1 MYVCI
6 CQQVTDR
13 DIHQAVAQGACTM
26 RDLREQL
33 GVGTQ
38 CGKCAGC
45 ARDVLDEALQKRG
58 HAACPSRLM
67 AA

>member
-6 CQQVTDR
+6 CRQVTDR
-13 DIHQAVAQGACTM
+13 DIYQAVAQGASRM

-33 GVGTQ
+33 GVSEQ
-38 CGKCAGC
+38 CGRCAGC
-45 ARDVLDEALQKRG
+45 AHEVLKEARQSCTC
-58 HAACPSRLM
+58 AACPQ

>member
-6 CQQVTDR
+6 CRQVTDR
-13 DIHQAVAQGACTM
+13 DIHQAVAQGASRM

-33 GVGTQ
+33 GVSSQ

-45 ARDVLDEALQKRG
+45 AREVLKEARESC
-58 HAACPSRLM
+58 ACTACPR

>member
-6 CQQVTDR
+6 CQQVTDS
-13 DIHQAVAQGACTM
+13 DIHQAVAQGASRM

-33 GVGTQ
+33 GVSSQ

-45 ARDVLDEALQKRG
+45 AKAVLQKARE
-58 HAACPSRLM
+58 ACSHPCCLHR
-67 AA
+67 A

>member
-6 CQQVTDR
+6 CRQVTDR
-13 DIHQAVAQGACTM
+13 DIHKAVAQGACRM

-33 GVGTQ
+33 GVSTQ

-45 ARDVLDEALQKRG
+45 ANVVLKEAR
-58 HAACPSRLM
+58 ACNSNEGCVQP
-67 AA
+67 A

>member
-6 CQQVTDR
+6 CRQVTDR
-13 DIHQAVAQGACTM
+13 DIRQAVAQGASRM

-33 GVGTQ
+33 GVSEQ
-38 CGKCAGC
+38 CGRCAGC
-45 ARDVLDEALQKRG
+45 AHEVLKEARESCVC
-58 HAACPSRLM
+58 AACPQ

>member
-13 DIHQAVAQGACTM
+13 DIHQAVAKGACRM

-33 GVGTQ
+33 GVSSQ

-45 ARDVLDEALQKRG
+45 AKAVLQEAQEACARTSCLQ
-58 HAACPSRLM
+58 AA
-67 AA
+67 

>member
-6 CQQVTDR
+6 CRQVTDR
-13 DIHQAVAQGACTM
+13 DIHKAVAQGARRM

-33 GVGTQ
+33 GVGAQ

-45 ARDVLDEALQKRG
+45 AHGVLKEARETCAS
-58 HAACPSRLM
+58 AACPQP
-67 AA
+67 A

>member
-6 CQQVTDR
+6 CRQVTDR
-13 DIHQAVAQGACTM
+13 DIHKAVAQGACRM

-33 GVGTQ
+33 GVSAQ

-45 ARDVLDEALQKRG
+45 AHGVLKEARDCCRKGLPAT
-58 HAACPSRLM
+58 A
-67 AA
+67 

>member
-6 CQQVTDR
+6 CRQVTDR
-13 DIHQAVAQGACTM
+13 DIRQAVAQGASRM

-33 GVGTQ
+33 GVSAQ

-45 ARDVLDEALQKRG
+45 AREVLEEARQSCACAGCPR
-58 HAACPSRLM
+58 AA
-67 AA
+67 

>member
-6 CQQVTDR
+6 CRQVTDR
-13 DIHQAVAQGACTM
+13 DIRQAVAQGASRM

-33 GVGTQ
+33 GVSSQ

-45 ARDVLDEALQKRG
+45 ARDVLKEARASCAC
-58 HAACPSRLM
+58 AACPQ

>member
-6 CQQVTDR
+6 CRQVTDR
-13 DIHQAVAQGACTM
+13 DIRKAAENGVCRM

-33 GVGTQ
+33 GVSTQ

-45 ARDVLDEALQKRG
+45 AHAVLKEA
-58 HAACPSRLM
+58 RLEC
-67 AA
+67 ASQGNFQPA

>member
-6 CQQVTDR
+6 CRQVTDR
-13 DIHQAVAQGACTM
+13 DIHQAVAQGACHM

-33 GVGTQ
+33 GVSAQ

-45 ARDVLDEALQKRG
+45 ARDVLNEARKQCRQPS
-58 HAACPSRLM
+58 CPQT
-67 AA
+67 A

>member
-13 DIHQAVAQGACTM
+13 DIHQAVAQGACRM
-26 RDLREQL
+26 RDLRERL
-33 GVGTQ
+33 GVSSQ

-45 ARDVLDEALQKRG
+45 AKAVLQEARATCANPSCLQP
-58 HAACPSRLM
+58 A
-67 AA
+67 

>member
-13 DIHQAVAQGACTM
+13 DIHQAVAQGARRM

-33 GVGTQ
+33 GVSSQ

-45 ARDVLDEALQKRG
+45 AKEVLQEPRKAFAQASCLQP
-58 HAACPSRLM
+58 A
-67 AA
+67 

>member
-6 CQQVTDR
+6 CRQVTDR
-13 DIHQAVAQGACTM
+13 DIRQAVAQGASRM

-33 GVGTQ
+33 GVSEQ
-38 CGKCAGC
+38 CGRCAGC
-45 ARDVLDEALQKRG
+45 AHEVLKEARESCAC
-58 HAACPSRLM
+58 AACPQ

>member
-1 MYVCI
+1 MYICI
-6 CQQVTDR
+6 CHQVTDR
-13 DIHQAVAQGACTM
+13 DIREAVTNGVSRM

-33 GVGTQ
+33 GVSAQ

-45 ARDVLDEALQKRG
+45 A
-58 HAACPSRLM
+58 HAILKETRECCGVAGCVQ

>member
-13 DIHQAVAQGACTM
+13 DIRHAVAQGACRM

-33 GVGTQ
+33 GVSSQ
-38 CGKCAGC
+38 CGKCADC
-45 ARDVLDEALQKRG
+45 AKAVLQQAREACANVPCVQP
-58 HAACPSRLM
+58 A
-67 AA
+67 

>member
-13 DIHQAVAQGACTM
+13 DIHHAVAQGACRM

-33 GVGTQ
+33 GVSSQ

-45 ARDVLDEALQKRG
+45 AKAVLQEAR
-58 HAACPSRLM
+58 AACAQASCLQP
-67 AA
+67 A

>member
-6 CQQVTDR
+6 CRQVTDR
-13 DIHQAVAQGACTM
+13 DIHEAVAQGACRM

-33 GVGTQ
+33 GVSTQ

-45 ARDVLDEALQKRG
+45 ANDLLKEARELCAYATCPQ
-58 HAACPSRLM
+58 AA
-67 AA
+67 

>member
-6 CQQVTDR
+6 CRQVTDR
-13 DIHQAVAQGACTM
+13 DIRKAVENGVCRM

-33 GVGTQ
+33 GVGEQ

-45 ARDVLDEALQKRG
+45 AHALLKETQACCLSKG
-58 HAACPSRLM
+58 DLQAA
-67 AA
+67 